1 MKNIFSSNQQQSKL
15 LQFILIE
22 VILLVLAYG
31 FGVSFVALDQKS
43 FVYNWPQ
50 YVTLCF
56 FHVALF
62 ELMLISSGLYSSEIL
77 SRQYE
82 RNPRFLLVSFSSFF
96 ILVQMVYF
104 FPSLDVGH
112 FTWFIIYVASTLFLF
127 LARLLRFNSNRY
139 VYLKQQVLILGAGKK
154 ALQLEK
160 HLEQKT
166 SSVNIQGYVHIPG
179 ERELISKEKIIYS
192 VKNLSKLVKEKQ
204 INTIVV
210 AVDDRRNQFP
220 LTQLLTVKFLGVE
233 VLDILKF
240 YEREYGY
247 IKTDIMDPS
256 FLIFSKGFHTVKLT
270 RLLKRLIDTVCSL
283 CVLFI
288 TSPVFL
294 LSMFFLWANRRHN
307 NAKIFNKSSM
317 IGLNNHSFDQY
328 QFNFQPS
335 NHVLVHFL
343 KKKLTHLPKWWNV
356 LQGDLSVVGP
366 LPKDSAHYQEGMK
379 NISYYQARTI
389 VKPGLYSWH
398 MVQVKDNVFL
408 HSDNNELIEFQ
419 YDIYYVK
426 NQTLFLDL
434 IVLMSLFSYKSS
446 CETKK
451 YKASSLKCLKSS

>member
-1 MKNIFSSNQQQSKL
+1 MKNIFCSNQQQSKF
-15 LQFILIE
+15 LQFVVFE
-22 VILLVLAYG
+22 VILLIIAYV
-31 FGVSFVALDQKS
+31 FGITFVVFNEKNI
-43 FVYNWPQ
+43 VYNWPQ
-50 YVTLCF
+50 YVSLCF
-56 FHVALF
+56 FHIVLF
-62 ELMLISSGLYSSEIL
+62 EFMLISCGLYSSEIL
-77 SRQYE
+77 SRKYE
-82 RNPRFLLVSFSSFF
+82 RNPRLLLVSLSSFF

-112 FTWFIIYVASTLFLF
+112 FTWFIIYVASTFFL
-127 LARLLRFNSNRY
+127 LLTRLLRFNSNRY

-154 ALQLEK
+154 ALQLER

-166 SSVNIQGYVHIPG
+166 SSVNIQGYVHVPG

-192 VKNLSKLVKEKQ
+192 VKNLSRLVQEKQ

-256 FLIFSKGFHTVKLT
+256 FLIFSKGFHTIKLT
-270 RLLKRLIDTVCSL
+270 RLLKRLTDIVCSL
-283 CVLFI
+283 CILFI

-294 LSMFFLWANRRHN
+294 LSIFFLWVNRHN
-307 NAKIFNKSSM
+307 NNAEIFNKRLM
-317 IGLNNHSFDQY
+317 IGLNNHAYNQY
-328 QFNFQPS
+328 EFNFHPS
-335 NHVLVHFL
+335 NHALRHFF
-343 KKKLTHLPKWWNV
+343 KKKLIHLPKWWNV
-356 LQGDLSVVGP
+356 LQGNLSVVGP
-366 LPKDSAHYQEGMK
+366 LPKDLTHYQQGIK

-389 VKPGLYSWH
+389 VKPGLYSWYTI
-398 MVQVKDNVFL
+398 QAKDNVYL
-408 HSDNNELIEFQ
+408 DANDNELVEFQ

-434 IVLMSLFSYKSS
+434 IVFMSLFSHKSS
-446 CETKK
+446 CRANK
-451 YKASSLKCLKSS
+451 YKVGRLNILKN